1 MTRRRKTGPRS
12 LLHGIPVA
20 VKDVIDVAGLPTR
33 ANSRSRADAPP
44 AMLDATV
51 VAHLRASGAI
61 ILGKVHTTEYAYFES
76 VPPTRNP
83 HDLTRTPGGSSAG
96 SSAAVAAGMVPL
108 ALGTQTAGSVNRP
121 AAYTGIGAFKPSTRA
136 ISSTG
141 IVPLAPSY
149 DTVGAF
155 GATPQ
160 DAVLLAAGYAPE
172 QLRLDDPDP
181 TPLQSITVLED
192 PLITRKA
199 SPAAVGALR
208 DLVDRL
214 RQAGFRIETAASPVS
229 LDDVIADHRIVLLY
243 ELGHL
248 HGAIPRHLLAPKL
261 AADIDQGLALPAERY
276 HAALYRLS
284 VARRS
289 FWPKFGRETA
299 VLLPAAPDIAPADG
313 TTGDPAFVIPAH
325 GTRRPG
331 CQRAG
336 RHRPADSHA
345 PRRHA
350 HRRSRCGPVAGGAAV
365 VGPRKRRRPLE
376 TTPLLRRRHRQDP
389 DGLLEGAPN
398 FQQQGLAPRRPDQL
412 DCHRQAVAREAC
424 GYRQGREAQHI
435 HAAGEAQEAQHHLHH
450 ARPVAHVDIRNRRNR
465 YRKHRRDQHIDR
477 AEHVLHHALLQPC
490 PRAHGG
496 HVGLGRDGSPGKQTG
511 AHLG

>member
-1 MTRRRKTGPRS
+1 MDRSPRKRWCAAVSTASVPSTAQVQAWIHVLADEAIATARALDDERRKTGPRS

-136 ISSTG
+136 ISTTG
-141 IVPLAPSY
+141 IVPLAPSF

-181 TPLQSITVLED
+181 
-192 PLITRKA
+192 RRCRA
-199 SPAAVGALR
+199 SPCSKTRSSPA
-208 DLVDRL
+208 RL
-214 RQAGFRIETAASPVS
+214 RLRP
-229 LDDVIADHRIVLLY
+229 
-243 ELGHL
+243 
-248 HGAIPRHLLAPKL
+248 
-261 AADIDQGLALPAERY
+261 
-276 HAALYRLS
+276 S
-284 VARRS
+284 V
-289 FWPKFGRETA
+289 
-299 VLLPAAPDIAPADG
+299 
-313 TTGDPAFVIPAH
+313 H
-325 GTRRPG
+325 
-331 CQRAG
+331 
-336 RHRPADSHA
+336 
-345 PRRHA
+345 
-350 HRRSRCGPVAGGAAV
+350 
-365 VGPRKRRRPLE
+365 
-376 TTPLLRRRHRQDP
+376 
-389 DGLLEGAPN
+389 
-398 FQQQGLAPRRPDQL
+398 
-412 DCHRQAVAREAC
+412 
-424 GYRQGREAQHI
+424 
-435 HAAGEAQEAQHHLHH
+435 
-450 ARPVAHVDIRNRRNR
+450 
-465 YRKHRRDQHIDR
+465 
-477 AEHVLHHALLQPC
+477 
-490 PRAHGG
+490 
-496 HVGLGRDGSPGKQTG
+496 
-511 AHLG
+511 